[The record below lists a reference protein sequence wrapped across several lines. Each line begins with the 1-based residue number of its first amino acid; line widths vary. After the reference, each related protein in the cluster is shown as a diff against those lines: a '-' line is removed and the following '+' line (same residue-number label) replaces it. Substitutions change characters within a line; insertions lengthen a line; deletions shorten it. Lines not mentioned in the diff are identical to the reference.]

1 MRTRR
6 IQTRHRSAGSF
17 PLHGDIRG
25 YNGLMQMGSIDEA
38 AERHRERN
46 PFPSVTG
53 GVCPHLC
60 EGECSRSKVDGAVNI
75 NGIEQYLGD
84 RTLHDAPQKPAVR
97 HVHRIAVVGSGP
109 AGLSCGWYLAR
120 AGYPVRVFEA
130 MPKPGGMLRYGI
142 PVYRLPEDVLDAQIE
157 QLKALGVEFQCG
169 TRVGKG
175 CDCSMEDLYELGYKA
190 VFIAPGA
197 TRSRKPGVPGETLSG
212 VLYGVEFLC
221 AVRQNR
227 QPPLSGRVV
236 VIGGGAVAM
245 DAAITARKTGA
256 QSVDL
261 YCLES
266 REEMPAS

>member
-1 MRTRR
+1 M
-6 IQTRHRSAGSF
+6 
-17 PLHGDIRG
+17 
-25 YNGLMQMGSIDEA
+25 
-38 AERHRERN
+38 
-46 PFPSVTG
+46 
-53 GVCPHLC
+53 
-60 EGECSRSKVDGAVNI
+60 
-75 NGIEQYLGD
+75 
-84 RTLHDAPQKPAVR
+84 R